1 MVICE
6 NRWQLKEKPVSKI
19 LLLKKKSRWKL
30 KLIESKIFS
39 KRSLNSNDVKLLF
52 AFNMIWPTTRKN
64 YCKTLHQT
72 LRRGQHSSIKM
83 RHSEKLLN
91 YVFWNW
97 NTILKT
103 LTFKPFV
110 GLFWILHVSS
120 ISGRF
125 DLPKNGFL
133 RLKGSCFNNSSIPGH
148 NYKLSQCKTKI
159 WKCSTLKQNL
169 YIALFATKL

>member
-52 AFNMIWPTTRKN
+52 AFKMIWPTTRKN

-83 RHSEKLLN
+83 RYSEKLLN
-91 YVFWNW
+91 FVFWNW
-97 NTILKT
+97 KQYWKLWLSNLLLASSEFFTFLQFQGNLT
-103 LTFKPFV
+103 LQKM
-110 GLFWILHVSS
+110 GFWSS
-120 ISGRF
+120 KDHALIIQVYLAKIINF
-125 DLPKNGFL
+125 
-133 RLKGSCFNNSSIPGH
+133 H
-148 NYKLSQCKTKI
+148 NARR
-159 WKCSTLKQNL
+159 KCESVPH
-169 YIALFATKL
+169 